1 MIAGVQLKVCGLTS
15 LVDAEWADRCG
26 ADFLGFVLHPASPRR
41 IALEQFA
48 RWRDRLPG
56 RKKVAVSVEP
66 APGDLAAQQGAG
78 FDFFQIHFRLET
90 PEATVAEWSR
100 LVGPQRL
107 WLAPR
112 LPAGA
117 EVPAAVRAAARCIV
131 FDTYRPDGF
140 GGSGR
145 TGDWSS
151 FARHQEQ
158 FPGNQWVLAGGLN
171 AGNIAAALAASGA
184 RAVDVNS
191 GVETAPGVK
200 DAEKLRA
207 LVEALRQAAT
217 GR

>member
-15 LVDAEWADRCG
+15 LVDAEWAGRCG
-26 ADFLGFVLHPASPRR
+26 ADFLGFVLHAASPRR
-41 IALEQFA
+41 ITLGQFA
-48 RWRDRLPG
+48 VLRDLLPG

-66 APGDLAAQQGAG
+66 APDDLAAQQGAG

-90 PEATVAEWSR
+90 PEATVAEWSQ

-112 LPAGA
+112 LPPGA

-131 FDTYRPDGF
+131 LDTYRPDGF

-145 TGDWSS
+145 AGDWSS
-151 FARHQEQ
+151 FARHREQ
-158 FPGNQWVLAGGLN
+158 FPGNQWVLAGGLK
-171 AGNIAAALAASGA
+171 AGNIADALAASGA

-207 LVEALRQAAT
+207 FVEALR
-217 GR
+217 